1 MTRKEDVWHCSKCGD
16 EQGRHDMWFDEGVCG
31 KCHTPETIGS
41 IEEDGTI
48 EKEYSGN
55 GYIYKNYEA
64 FQNKSKEVCYVSELD
79 DDFMGYNV
87 GWRYK
92 DFLGLAKNFIKYNED
107 VQEYCNS
114 NKITAHDM
122 AVNIF
127 ESVDWQD
134 PATLVNEW
142 EQNATFTE

>member
-1 MTRKEDVWHCSKCGD
+1 MGD
-16 EQGRHDMWFDEGVCG
+16 
-31 KCHTPETIGS
+31 
-41 IEEDGTI
+41 
-48 EKEYSGN
+48 
-55 GYIYKNYEA
+55 
-64 FQNKSKEVCYVSELD
+64 
-79 DDFMGYNV
+79 NV

-134 PATLVNEW
+134 PSTLVNEW
-142 EQNATFTE
+142 EQSATFTE